1 MANEMDGY
9 CLIRSQIVSDGY
21 PRDSDHTVDV
31 ELVSEQKFACTAKI
45 MLGKHSLHTN
55 YHVERPVRPQF

>member
-1 MANEMDGY
+1 MAHVADGY
-9 CLIRSQIVSDGY
+9 CLIRSEIVSDGY

-45 MLGKHSLHTN
+45 MLGNHFT
-55 YHVERPVRPQF
+55 R